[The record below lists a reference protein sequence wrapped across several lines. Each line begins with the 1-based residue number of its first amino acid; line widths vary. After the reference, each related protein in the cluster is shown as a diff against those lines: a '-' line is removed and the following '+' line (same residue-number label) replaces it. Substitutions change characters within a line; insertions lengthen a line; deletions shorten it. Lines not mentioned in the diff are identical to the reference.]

1 MPWYGYAPSLLQF
14 NNDMKISLTGG
25 SSLGI
30 ICAGVILLTDGC
42 TTTQYGHT
50 DVSQLTDTQLV
61 AELTSVER
69 ELGIQSDYRSA
80 LSSIDTSPRLV
91 VTSASTAYS
100 GNFNAQYNTANQTL
114 NGNFNGNGYTTYQY
128 MDANGGARF
137 GQALALII
145 NASHTRKLENRHNAV
160 LTEISHRRE
169 VRQNMERIAGQFLAA
184 HPDIVANRD
193 LLIACLLI
201 TQHQTA
207 DPLEQLQQ
215 AAEIIHSLAKDRWI
229 GWVEAHG
236 DPRYPYGM
244 VVGSYVMDTSWK
256 GDTLVGKGKASD
268 ASEMTLTAKKE
279 QDGTLDGSIQSQTM
293 QAKFTGRMTD
303 FALCVDYTGT
313 ENGQPIRGITWAYRR
328 GEVNSLQSVLAPIQK
343 QRNNFSGHYVGNGD
357 SINNGVQQPYQITLD
372 ISNSGAINFACT
384 AVVNNQ
390 QVVVTGKGMVDSNG
404 NVTVQHQD
412 GNTGHG
418 AIAGN
423 LLKAGGE
430 SADGST
436 KYHFTAL
443 KQE

>member
-1 MPWYGYAPSLLQF
+1 M
-14 NNDMKISLTGG
+14 NISLTRG
-25 SSLGI
+25 SFLATV
-30 ICAGVILLTDGC
+30 CAGAILLAGGC

-50 DVSQLTDTQLV
+50 DVSKLSDEQLI

-80 LSSIDTSPRLV
+80 LFAIDTSPRPV

-145 NASHTRKLENRHNAV
+145 NASKTGKLENRHNAV

-169 VRQNMERIAGQFLAA
+169 ARQNMERITGQFLAA
-184 HPDIVANRD
+184 HLDIAANRD

-201 TQHQTA
+201 TQHQSA

-215 AAEIIHSLAKDRWI
+215 AAEIIHSLPKDRWV

-236 DPRYPYGM
+236 DPRYPYGV
-244 VVGSYVMDTSWK
+244 VVGSYVMDTSWN

-268 ASEMTLTAKKE
+268 GSEMMLTAKKK
-279 QDGTLDGSIQSQTM
+279 QDGTIDGTIQSQTM
-293 QAKFTGRMTD
+293 QAQFTGRMTD
-303 FALCVDYTGT
+303 FALWVDYTGT
-313 ENGQPIRGITWAYRR
+313 EGGQPIRGITWAHRR
-328 GEVNSLQSVLAPIQK
+328 AEVNNLQSVPVSVAQT
-343 QRNNFSGHYVGNGD
+343 QSNGFSGRYVGNGR
-357 SINNGVQQPYQITLD
+357 SANNGVEQPYQIILD
-372 ISNSGAINFACT
+372 ISNSGAVTFACT
-384 AVVNNQ
+384 AVVNNKP
-390 QVVVTGKGMVDSNG
+390 VVVTGKGMVDSDG
-404 NVTVQHQD
+404 NVTVQNQY

-418 AIAGN
+418 TIKGN

-430 SADGST
+430 SADGSI
-436 KYHFTAL
+436 KSYFTAQ
-443 KQE
+443 KEN